1 MLRCG
6 FPLWTSKTWYVKQ
19 SSLEEKPLSSKLSHC
34 EIFKKSHMEKSQ
46 SGHKNHAVF
55 HKELYDI
62 LILFFKI
69 CLLFKEKF
77 HGLQVF
83 YFMCDSQVDNVVIL
97 NVYMSHL
104 RLTHLVNNGINITIK
119 ASACLNYS
127 CPSIL

>member
-1 MLRCG
+1 MIRCG
-6 FPLWTSKTWYVKQ
+6 FPLWTSKTWYIKQ
-19 SSLEEKPLSSKLSHC
+19 SSLEEKLLSSKLSHC
-34 EIFKKSHMEKSQ
+34 EIFKIFKKRNHNQ
-46 SGHKNHAVF
+46 VIKNDAVF
-55 HKELYDI
+55 HKELNYI

-83 YFMCDSQVDNVVIL
+83 YFMCDSQVDNVEIL

-104 RLTHLVNNGINITIK
+104 RRTHLVNDGINITIK